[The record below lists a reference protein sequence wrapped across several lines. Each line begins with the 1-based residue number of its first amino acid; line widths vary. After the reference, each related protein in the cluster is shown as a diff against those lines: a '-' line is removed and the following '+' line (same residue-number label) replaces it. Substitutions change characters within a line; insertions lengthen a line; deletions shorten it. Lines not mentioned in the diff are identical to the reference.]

1 MDTIDIYSNGRF
13 IEHESLIADEY
24 GEEVTC
30 TGWIPQLTP
39 VTAAGRAALFN
50 LCANDPDRSSF
61 PYIDLPCVPVKAAAF
76 PKCP

>member
-1 MDTIDIYSNGRF
+1 MDTDYKNTNGRF
-13 IEHESLIADEY
+13 IEIMEKH

-30 TGWIPQLTP
+30 MGWISHLTSAGEDS
-39 VTAAGRAALFN
+39 AAPLRHR
-50 LCANDPDRSSF
+50 ANDPDRSSF